1 MQLEFSIQFGYNDIE
16 CGVERE
22 GPGVYNNEVVI
33 QHHDR
38 IVTSSD
44 LGLSVTCQYDLA
56 NKTVANLVD
65 LKLTGEITPSL
76 YEESVVDSPNV
87 IMRVA
92 DDQGQDTKTA
102 VVGDP
107 LSLIFEILDPDSPYE
122 IFVRDLVALDGATE
136 AELTLIDERGCPAD
150 PTIMSELKKSQASD
164 KILVSRFD
172 AFRFPSSDMVQFRA
186 MVTPCMPTCPPV
198 QCDVLD
204 YTGQSRQVESYG
216 RKKRASELAIPRNK
230 RQAED
235 EEVLVVQTL
244 RIVDKKKLAALPS
257 TQTSNQT
264 EVNFVKETSMLPT
277 HPEKCVEENTLISG
291 AVIFLVIQ
299 IIILTMFIFLW
310 KKKRENH
317 AKEVITPA
325 ESTTD
330 SLSYMYESGF
340 TRRLQ

>member
-1 MQLEFSIQFGYNDIE
+1 M
-16 CGVERE
+16 
-22 GPGVYNNEVVI
+22 
-33 QHHDR
+33 
-38 IVTSSD
+38 
-44 LGLSVTCQYDLA
+44 GLSVTCQYDLA

-65 LKLTGEITPSL
+65 LKLTGEIVPSL

-92 DDQGQDTKTA
+92 DEQGQDTKTA

-107 LSLIFEILDPDSPYE
+107 LSMIFEILDPDSPYE
-122 IFVRDLVALDGATE
+122 IFVRDLVALDGATDT
-136 AELTLIDERGCPAD
+136 ELTLIDERGCPAD
-150 PTIMSELKKSQASD
+150 PTIMSELKKDLSSG
-164 KILVSRFD
+164 KILLSRFD

-198 QCDVLD
+198 TCDVLD
-204 YTGQSRQVESYG
+204 YTGQTRQVESYG
-216 RKKRASELAIPRNK
+216 RKKRSALMIPSRTK
-230 RQAED
+230 RQAD
-235 EEVLVVQTL
+235 IEEVLVAQTL
-244 RIVDKKKLAALPS
+244 RIIDKKKGLALPQQNFDDQS
-257 TQTSNQT
+257 TFSA
-264 EVNFVKETSMLPT
+264 VNSTRNYVRETSMLPT

-299 IIILTMFIFLW
+299 IIILSMFVFLW
-310 KKKRENH
+310 KKKRENQ

-340 TRRLQ
+340 TRRLH